1 MRGGWTQ
8 RSHQAALGEFLH
20 SGLLSP
26 PRLCSLSAALALTSF
41 YRLILAT
48 VLCVLCPLS
57 SFTLS
62 PSISERDTW
71 QTLSVPPSSHPPHS
85 HPCPLSARASVV
97 VCLSS
102 AEVSFLTELRRK
114 DCFSCVY
121 TKTSCS
127 AFSHDRTLALV
138 RWCAARLNRC
148 QCNDWTSEVIFVLN
162 SICALFFLMKRRHI
176 ILQL

>member
-1 MRGGWTQ
+1 MARGGWTQ
-8 RSHQAALGEFLH
+8 GSHQAALGEFLR
-20 SGLLSP
+20 SGRPSP
-26 PRLCSLSAALALTSF
+26 PRLWSLPAALALTSF

-71 QTLSVPPSSHPPHS
+71 QTLSVPPSAHPLRPPPPP
-85 HPCPLSARASVV
+85 PCPLSTRASAV

-121 TKTSCS
+121 TKTSRS
-127 AFSHDRTLALV
+127 AFSHHRTLASSDGVPLGSTG
-138 RWCAARLNRC
+138 AAVMTGLLK
-148 QCNDWTSEVIFVLN
+148 S
-162 SICALFFLMKRRHI
+162 FFF
-176 ILQL
+176 